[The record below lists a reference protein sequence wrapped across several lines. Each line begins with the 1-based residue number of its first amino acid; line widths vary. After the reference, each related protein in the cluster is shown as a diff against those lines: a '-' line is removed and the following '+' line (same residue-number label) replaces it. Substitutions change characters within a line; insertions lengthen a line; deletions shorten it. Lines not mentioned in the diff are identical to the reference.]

1 MLEERIAKLPRGSI
15 SYKSINGKRW
25 PYLQWTEGGKSKS
38 VYIKKE
44 ELADVEAQIKERKEL
59 QRQLKMLKSELPP
72 YENSVPS
79 TAFRTNVV
87 TGIALLYSR

>member
-1 MLEERIAKLPRGSI
+1 MLEERIAKFPKGSI
-15 SYKSINGKRW
+15 CYKRIKGKKW

-44 ELADVEAQIKERKEL
+44 ELAAVEAQVKERKEL
-59 QRQLKMLKSELPP
+59 QRQVKALKSELPSNEK
-72 YENSVPS
+72 YIPS

-87 TGIALLYSR
+87 TATARLAMT